1 MMQHRVLRGVG
12 VAPGIVIGPARVIFW
27 DLPQVTSG
35 RVDAGQVGDEVKRLH
50 EALASVRDLL
60 EDLRERTRRRAGI
73 EESRIF
79 DAQILMLEDP
89 EFIGDIEALIRDNQL
104 SAERAFE
111 FRTLELRA
119 QWSQSPSF
127 QLRQRVADLA
137 GIQNR
142 VLRRLVGKSVR
153 ELLKSHASGSAIVFT
168 RELTPG
174 LTVQLEREQVAG
186 LASAEGAKTAHA
198 AILSRSLGIPCVMG
212 LVDGLDHV
220 QDGMT
225 VILDGTHGYVLLN
238 PTEKEIEEARENQK
252 LREELTAKLE
262 AVVGL
267 PAETTDGTRVALRG
281 NVDLP
286 EELDST
292 VRHGADGVGLLR
304 TEFLVLGRTAM
315 PSEDDQARYFEAVA
329 ETFPAHPVVVRSY
342 DLGGDKFPTAFQT
355 APEANPYLGWRA
367 IRVCLDHPELFM
379 TQIRA
384 VLRARLSGDVQLML
398 PMITQVEEIDRTRE
412 MVAEAARQLKQDG
425 VPAAE
430 TLPIGVMIE
439 TPAAA
444 MLAGQ
449 IAARSDFL
457 SVGSNDLTQYT
468 LAIDRGNA
476 RLAGRFTSHHPAV
489 LQLLKRVCGA
499 AHEAGI
505 SASVCGEMAAD
516 PLSAFLLIGMG
527 YRVLSVSPPA
537 LPLVRWVV
545 RQLDVAEASDA
556 VEGALLASTTL
567 QVEGI
572 LEEVLAKQIDL
583 PLVRAGRL
591 PRMVGLTSL
600 KSFSSH

>member
-1 MMQHRVLRGVG
+1 
-12 VAPGIVIGPARVIFW
+12 
-27 DLPQVTSG
+27 
-35 RVDAGQVGDEVKRLH
+35 
-50 EALASVRDLL
+50 
-60 EDLRERTRRRAGI
+60 
-73 EESRIF
+73 
-79 DAQILMLEDP
+79 
-89 EFIGDIEALIRDNQL
+89 
-104 SAERAFE
+104 
-111 FRTLELRA
+111 
-119 QWSQSPSF
+119 
-127 QLRQRVADLA
+127 
-137 GIQNR
+137 
-142 VLRRLVGKSVR
+142 
-153 ELLKSHASGSAIVFT
+153 
-168 RELTPG
+168 
-174 LTVQLEREQVAG
+174 
-186 LASAEGAKTAHA
+186 
-198 AILSRSLGIPCVMG
+198 
-212 LVDGLDHV
+212 
-220 QDGMT
+220 
-225 VILDGTHGYVLLN
+225 
-238 PTEKEIEEARENQK
+238 
-252 LREELTAKLE
+252 
-262 AVVGL
+262 
-267 PAETTDGTRVALRG
+267 
-281 NVDLP
+281 
-286 EELDST
+286 
-292 VRHGADGVGLLR
+292 
-304 TEFLVLGRTAM
+304 
-315 PSEDDQARYFEAVA
+315 
-329 ETFPAHPVVVRSY
+329 
-342 DLGGDKFPTAFQT
+342 
-355 APEANPYLGWRA
+355 
-367 IRVCLDHPELFM
+367 
-379 TQIRA
+379 
-384 VLRARLSGDVQLML
+384 
-398 PMITQVEEIDRTRE
+398 VEEIDRTRE